1 MGHRRK
7 EPTSEEENGGW
18 GNSWNSNGPQGD
30 GEGDWACFECDPYE
44 RGVKDT
50 YQGNYASDKWCRGC
64 GKHKGK
70 SHHKLMTERF
80 EIIKNGTYKSR
91 AEAKAER
98 LKG

>member
-1 MGHRRK
+1 MGKNQNQRK
-7 EPTSEEENGGW
+7 KNGGW

-30 GEGDWACFECDPYE
+30 EEGDWACFECDPYE
-44 RGVKDT
+44 RGAKAT

-80 EIIKNGTYKSR
+80 EMIKAGSTLHR
-91 AEAKAER
+91 Q
-98 LKG
+98 LP